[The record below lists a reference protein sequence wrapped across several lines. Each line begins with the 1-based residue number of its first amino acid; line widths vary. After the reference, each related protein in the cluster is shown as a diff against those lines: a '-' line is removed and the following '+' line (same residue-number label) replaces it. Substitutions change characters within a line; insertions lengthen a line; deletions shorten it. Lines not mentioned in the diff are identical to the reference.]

1 MLSSVDEISEL
12 LEVSELEVSLDSS
25 ELVSDEAADESSELS
40 EDVTSEEESS
50 GYGAA

>member
-1 MLSSVDEISEL
+1 MLSSEDEISEL

-25 ELVSDEAADESSELS
+25 ELVSLEAAYESSELA
-40 EDVTSEEESS
+40 EDVTSDEEA